1 MFADPDAIRKTGT
14 GNDDVMFG
22 SDFGDRL
29 NGAGGD
35 DIVLGG
41 LGNDNLK
48 GGSGDDE
55 LIGGA
60 GADKLDGGAGK
71 DYLTGDAGSDMFIFR
86 DALHTPN
93 SAAADFISDF
103 NEGVDLINLRRIDA
117 DTSTAANDD
126 FDFIG
131 MAAFGGAGEVRYE
144 FAGNRTIVYGNT
156 DADLDAEFRIVLRG
170 DDALNAGDFIL

>member
-1 MFADPDAIRKTGT
+1 MVRVAMT
-14 GNDDVMFG
+14 
-22 SDFGDRL
+22 SSL
-29 NGAGGD
+29 C
-35 DIVLGG
+35 

-117 DTSTAANDD
+117 DTTPLPTTTSISSAWPHSAVPAKSGMNSPGIAPSSTATPTPISMQNSASCC
-126 FDFIG
+126 
-131 MAAFGGAGEVRYE
+131 AATMR
-144 FAGNRTIVYGNT
+144 
-156 DADLDAEFRIVLRG
+156 
-170 DDALNAGDFIL
+170 